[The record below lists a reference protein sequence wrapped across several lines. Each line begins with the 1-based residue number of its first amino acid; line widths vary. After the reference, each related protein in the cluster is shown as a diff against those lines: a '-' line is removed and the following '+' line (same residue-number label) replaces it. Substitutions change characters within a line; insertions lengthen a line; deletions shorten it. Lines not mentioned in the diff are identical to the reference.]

1 MVDYKWQF
9 AASPFFLEN
18 VICSKTL
25 DVAYRTYQNLSQH
38 GQENSA
44 LSYIPRLASMAAL
57 KQGIQSL
64 GNRL

>member
-38 GQENSA
+38 GQESA
-44 LSYIPRLASMAAL
+44 LSYIPGLASMAAL
-57 KQGIQSL
+57 RQVIQSL